1 MEIIEKIKEHLNDR
15 INTLKDSAKI
25 EDSGAF
31 YECKEILEYINKL
44 EEECIPEKSYYE
56 QIYHV
61 GKKPKWDVGD
71 ELAYYMFTSD
81 EEGEIT
87 LGVVTDV
94 EEGVDDWYY
103 TLDENDKELY
113 TESELISYETYR
125 KNNKLH

>member
-44 EEECIPEKSYYE
+44 EEECIPEHSYYE
-56 QIYHV
+56 QIYHA
-61 GKKPKWDVGD
+61 GKKPRWEIGDV
-71 ELAYYMFTSD
+71 LAYYLFTQD
-81 EEGEIT
+81 EEGEFT

-113 TESELISYETYR
+113 TESELISYEAYR
-125 KNNKLH
+125 KNNKLK